1 MAAWRYVVSA
11 YLSDALKPFIAATP
25 IAARVAAKDAGA
37 LRVSLNNSAAEV
49 GSDIQSLKDTAGLPD
64 LLVITKL
71 LIVNTQERK
80 NYAKHFFRYFGIAK
94 DINE

>member
-1 MAAWRYVVSA
+1 MGEPMAAWRYVVSA

-49 GSDIQSLKDTAGLPD
+49 PFWFGHSI
-64 LLVITKL
+64 I
-71 LIVNTQERK
+71 ER
-80 NYAKHFFRYFGIAK
+80 HSGPSRSFGHHQAP
-94 DINE
+94 NF